1 MPGMLDG
8 SDILAPVSKVATL
21 GRYVPQNLVPIP
33 SFLTLRKIYL
43 RDDVLPPLVKMCCH
57 ARADNISLLVLSA
70 YRSYDYQR
78 HLFERQT
85 ERYGSEAEANRFSA
99 RPGQSEHQLG
109 TAMDFGGTDHD
120 WTPEFVHTRPGQWL
134 LRHAPEHGFV
144 MSYPRGAEEVTGYAF
159 EPWHYRY
166 IGVDEAAGWLTS
178 GLVPGEYLRRRA
190 LREE

>member
-21 GRYVPQNLVPIP
+21 GRYVPQNLVPVP
-33 SFLTLRKIYL
+33 SFLTLQEIHL

-57 ARADNISLLVLSA
+57 ARADNVSLLVLSA

-78 HLFERQT
+78 HLFERQA
-85 ERYGSEAEANRFSA
+85 ERYGSETEANRFSA

-109 TAMDFGGTDHD
+109 TTVDFGGTDHD
-120 WTPEFVHTRPGQWL
+120 WTAEFIDTGPGRWL
-134 LRHAPEHGFV
+134 LSHAPEYGFV
-144 MSYPRGAEEVTGYAF
+144 MSYPRGAEQVTGYTF

-166 IGVDEAAGWLTS
+166 IGVEEAAGWLTS
-178 GLVPGEYLRRRA
+178 GLVLGEYLQRKA
-190 LREE
+190 VREK